1 MTVYIWQAPVVPV
14 DDISAKSNADI
25 FLAGSIEMGKANNWQ
40 AEVEKRIIE
49 KFHNHGDTVHVY
61 NPRRDDWDSS
71 WEQTPAF
78 RTKFNEQVIW
88 ELAYLSSAQIQI
100 FNFEADTISPIT
112 LMEFGLEVASDA
124 IKLVVCPKEF
134 HRYGNVKIT
143 GEYLGKN
150 VRFYESRDERFYEDL
165 MLSIQR
171 TISEEGLRK

>member
-1 MTVYIWQAPVVPV
+1 MTVFIRKPPEATSPKMWK
-14 DDISAKSNADI
+14 KSYADI
-25 FLAGSIEMGKANNWQ
+25 FLAGSIEMGKAKNWQ
-40 AEVEKRIIE
+40 SEVEAKIVN
-49 KFHNHGDTVHVY
+49 KFGIFQETVNIY
-61 NPRRDDWDSS
+61 NPRRDDWDAS
-71 WEQTPAF
+71 WKQDPAVD
-78 RTKFNEQVIW
+78 TQFNDQVIW
-88 ELAYLSSAQIQI
+88 ELANLEHAQIQI

-112 LMEFGLEVASDA
+112 LMEFGVEVASDA

-171 TISEEGLRK
+171 TISEKGLRK